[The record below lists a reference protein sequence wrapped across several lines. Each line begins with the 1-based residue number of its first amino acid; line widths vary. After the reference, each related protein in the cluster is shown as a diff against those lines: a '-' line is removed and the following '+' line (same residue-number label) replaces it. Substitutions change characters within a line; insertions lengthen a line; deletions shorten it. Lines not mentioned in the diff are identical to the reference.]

1 MELQQAGGPEAP
13 TDPDPDAPRR
23 FSRPK
28 PMKDLVCLHVILMAL
43 RVCSWDVDLDA
54 LGARM
59 KMSVK
64 ELTPLAKELGCAVK
78 RMPGKRSEGGGVTR
92 ATLPLDGTKMLTDI
106 LPVIKRRITAAA
118 KKK

>member
-1 MELQQAGGPEAP
+1 
-13 TDPDPDAPRR
+13 
-23 FSRPK
+23 
-28 PMKDLVCLHVILMAL
+28 MKDLVCLHVILMAL

-78 RMPGKRSEGGGVTR
+78 RMPGKRSEGGWRDSG
-92 ATLPLDGTKMLTDI
+92 D
-106 LPVIKRRITAAA
+106 AAA
-118 KKK
+118 RRYQDAHGYTPRDQTEDHGGGEEEVGRMTSGESNVESNHHCTFNKIGHFP